1 MPKNLHIFQKC
12 CNFAAFLEQI
22 TQMTYTRFYNQWHSL
37 GCFSI
42 HQVHAIIPTFNRSN
56 LHQWQRAGYIVP
68 LRQGWYA
75 FADYVQQPD
84 YARYVAGKICAPSY
98 ISLHTALSFYGIIP
112 EAVVEI
118 TSVTTQ
124 KTCRYENAFGQFSY
138 QTIRPRLFWGFE
150 PKTMRDAKQ
159 YMMATPE
166 KALVDTILFTSK
178 VPNSLV
184 GLQQFLEEDMR
195 FEMDA
200 LHSMD
205 ISLLQAIAE
214 VAPKQTIIQNLI
226 TLCQR

>member
-1 MPKNLHIFQKC
+1 
-12 CNFAAFLEQI
+12 
-22 TQMTYTRFYNQWHSL
+22 MTYTQFYNQWHSL

-42 HQVHAIIPTFNRSN
+42 HQVRAIVPNFNRIN
-56 LHQWQRAGYIVP
+56 WYQWMQAGYIVS

-75 FADYVQQPD
+75 FADYLQQPD
-84 YARYVAGKICAPSY
+84 YARYFAGKICAPSY

-150 PKTMRDAKQ
+150 PKTMRDGKQ

-166 KALVDTILFTSK
+166 KAIIDLLYLYPQYSTLKEMQELRFDEDWMR
-178 VPNSLV
+178 
-184 GLQQFLEEDMR
+184 EELNKERLLDYAER
-195 FEMDA
+195 ISSPA
-200 LHSMD
+200 LTKRIKM
-205 ISLLQAIAE
+205 LLTAYEI
-214 VAPKQTIIQNLI
+214 
-226 TLCQR
+226 

>member
-1 MPKNLHIFQKC
+1 
-12 CNFAAFLEQI
+12 
-22 TQMTYTRFYNQWHSL
+22 MTFIQFHQEWHRL
-37 GCFSI
+37 ACFSVA
-42 HQVHAIIPTFNRSN
+42 QVRAIYPDFHRGN
-56 LHQWQRAGYIVP
+56 LLQWQRAGYIVP

-138 QTIRPRLFWGFE
+138 QTIRPRLFWGFG
-150 PKTMRDAKQ
+150 PKTMRDGKQ

-166 KALVDTILFTSK
+166 KSIIDLLYLYPQYSTLNEMRELRFDDDWMHDELNKQRLLEYTERI
-178 VPNSLV
+178 NSPV
-184 GLQQFLEEDMR
+184 VR
-195 FEMDA
+195 KRVK
-200 LHSMD
+200 
-205 ISLLQAIAE
+205 LLLKAYEAE
-214 VAPKQTIIQNLI
+214 TTRL
-226 TLCQR
+226 

>member
-1 MPKNLHIFQKC
+1 
-12 CNFAAFLEQI
+12 
-22 TQMTYTRFYNQWHSL
+22 MTFIQFHQEWHRL
-37 GCFSI
+37 TCFSVA
-42 HQVHAIIPTFNRSN
+42 QVRAIYPDFHRGN
-56 LHQWQRAGYIVP
+56 LLQWQRAGYIVP

-112 EAVVEI
+112 EAVVEL

-150 PKTMRDAKQ
+150 PKTMRDGKQ

-166 KALVDTILFTSK
+166 KSIIDLLYLYPQYSTLNEMRELRFDDDWMHDELNKECLLEYTERI
-178 VPNSLV
+178 NSPV
-184 GLQQFLEEDMR
+184 VR
-195 FEMDA
+195 KRVK
-200 LHSMD
+200 
-205 ISLLQAIAE
+205 LLLKAYEAE
-214 VAPKQTIIQNLI
+214 TTRL
-226 TLCQR
+226 

>member
-1 MPKNLHIFQKC
+1 MQRFWNESAK
-12 CNFAAFLEQI
+12 
-22 TQMTYTRFYNQWHSL
+22 MTYTQFYNQWHGL

-42 HQVHAIIPTFNRSN
+42 HQVHAITPDFNRSN
-56 LHQWQRAGYIVP
+56 WHQWQKSGYIVS

-75 FADYVQQPD
+75 FADYLQQPD
-84 YARYVAGKICAPSY
+84 YARYFAGKICAPSY

-150 PKTMRDAKQ
+150 PKMMRDGKQ

-166 KALVDTILFTSK
+166 KAIIDLLYLYPQYSTLDEMRELRFDEDWMR
-178 VPNSLV
+178 
-184 GLQQFLEEDMR
+184 EELNKERLMEYAEYVNKPIIFKR
-195 FEMDA
+195 VK
-200 LHSMD
+200 
-205 ISLLQAIAE
+205 LLLKAYE
-214 VAPKQTIIQNLI
+214 NQTAGF
-226 TLCQR
+226 